1 MKQILQ
7 YSSQYVFQIVY
18 NLITAS
24 IGSYA
29 WEKFDI
35 LEKQIIFQDDNS
47 GGLKCPIFKHKMK
60 IQVDIFKKYMGCA
73 SELFI

>member
-1 MKQILQ
+1 M
-7 YSSQYVFQIVY
+7 
-18 NLITAS
+18 TAA

-29 WEKFDI
+29 WGNFDI
-35 LEKQIIFQDDNS
+35 LEKQIIFQDDKS
-47 GGLKCPIFKHKMK
+47 GGLKCPICKHKMK